1 MKLEDAVQVASAG
14 MRVQGTR
21 VQIASQNL
29 ANSDSLATTPG
40 GEPYRRKTVSFREAL
55 DRDSGLQLVGIDR
68 YGVDKS
74 AFDQRHDP
82 SHPAADAAGYV
93 KLPNVEPLVE
103 LMDMREAQ
111 RSYEANL
118 QAMSLTRTMVSQTL
132 NLLK

>member
-1 MKLEDAVQVASAG
+1 MKLEDAVAVASHG
-14 MRVQGTR
+14 MRVQSTR
-21 VQIASQNL
+21 VQIAAQNL

-40 GEPYRRKTVSFREAL
+40 GDPYQRRTVSFREAL
-55 DRDSGLQLVGIDR
+55 DRETGLNLVEIDR
-68 YGVDKS
+68 YGVDKGD
-74 AFDQRHDP
+74 FDKRYDP
-82 SHPAADAAGYV
+82 SHPAADDAGYV

>member
-1 MKLEDAVQVASAG
+1 MKLEDAVQMASHG
-14 MRVQGTR
+14 MRVQSAR

-40 GEPYRRKTVSFREAL
+40 GDPYQRRTVSFREAL
-55 DRDSGLQLVGIDR
+55 DRESGLRLVEIDR
-68 YGVDKS
+68 YGVDES
-74 AFDQRHDP
+74 GFDQRYDP
-82 SHPAADAAGYV
+82 SHPAAADNGYV

-118 QAMSLTRTMVSQTL
+118 QAMSMTRSMVSQTL

>member
-14 MRVQGTR
+14 MRVQATR

-29 ANSDSLATTPG
+29 ANSDSLATSPG
-40 GEPYRRKTVSFREAL
+40 GEPYRRQTVSFREAL
-55 DRDSGLQLVGIDR
+55 DRDSGLHLVGIER
-68 YGVDKS
+68 YGVDQGT
-74 AFDQRHDP
+74 FDQRHDP

>member
-1 MKLEDAVQVASAG
+1 MKLEDAIQVASAG

-55 DRDSGLQLVGIDR
+55 DRDSGLHLVGIER
-68 YGVDKS
+68 YGVDKG

-111 RSYEANL
+111 RTYEANL

-132 NLLK
+132 DLLK

>member
-1 MKLEDAVQVASAG
+1 MKLEDAVQVASHG
-14 MRVQGTR
+14 MRVQSTR

-40 GEPYRRKTVSFREAL
+40 GDPYQRRTVSFREAL
-55 DRDSGLQLVGIDR
+55 DRESGLELVEIDR
-68 YGVDKS
+68 YGVDTS
-74 AFDQRHDP
+74 GFDQRYDP
-82 SHPAADAAGYV
+82 SHPAAADNGYV

-118 QAMSLTRTMVSQTL
+118 QAMSMTRSMVSQTL

>member
-14 MRVQGTR
+14 MRVQSTR

-55 DRDSGLQLVGIDR
+55 DRDSGLHLVGIDR
-68 YGVDKS
+68 YGVDQG
-74 AFDQRHDP
+74 AFDKRHDP

-93 KLPNVEPLVE
+93 QLPNVEPLVE

>member
-1 MKLEDAVQVASAG
+1 MKLEDAVLVAGAG
-14 MRVQGTR
+14 MRVQSTR
-21 VQIASQNL
+21 VQIAAQNL

-40 GEPYRRKTVSFREAL
+40 GEPYQRRTVSFREAL
-55 DRDSGLQLVGIDR
+55 DRESGLRLVDVQR
-68 YGVDKS
+68 YGVDES
-74 AFDQRHDP
+74 AFEKRYDP
-82 SHPAADAAGYV
+82 SHPAADDTGYV
-93 KLPNVEPLVE
+93 MLPNVEPLVE

>member
-1 MKLEDAVQVASAG
+1 MKLEDAVQVASHG
-14 MRVQGTR
+14 MRVQSTR

-40 GEPYRRKTVSFREAL
+40 GDPYQRRTVSFREAL
-55 DRDSGLQLVGIDR
+55 DRESGLELVEIDR

-74 AFDQRHDP
+74 GFDQRYDP
-82 SHPAADAAGYV
+82 SHPAAADNGYV

-118 QAMSLTRTMVSQTL
+118 QAMSMTRSMVSQTL

>member
-1 MKLEDAVQVASAG
+1 MKLEDAVTIASHG
-14 MRVQGTR
+14 MRVQSTR
-21 VQIASQNL
+21 VQIAAQNL
-29 ANSDSLATTPG
+29 ANADSLATTPG
-40 GEPYRRKTVSFREAL
+40 GDPYRRRTVSFREAL
-55 DRDSGLQLVGIDR
+55 DRASGLDLVGVHR
-68 YGVDKS
+68 YGVDRGD
-74 AFDQRHDP
+74 FDQRYEP
-82 SHPAADAAGYV
+82 SHPAADDAGYV

>member
-1 MKLEDAVQVASAG
+1 MKLEDAVQVASHG

-21 VQIASQNL
+21 VQIAAQNL

-40 GEPYRRKTVSFREAL
+40 GEPYRRRTVSFREAL
-55 DRDSGLQLVGIDR
+55 DRETGLRLVDIDR
-68 YGVDKS
+68 YGVDRGDFEK
-74 AFDQRHDP
+74 RYDP
-82 SHPAADAAGYV
+82 AHPAADDTGYV
-93 KLPNVEPLVE
+93 MLPNVEPLAE

-118 QAMSLTRTMVSQTL
+118 QAMSLTRNMVSQTL

>member
-1 MKLEDAVQVASAG
+1 MKLEDAVLVAGAG
-14 MRVQGTR
+14 MRVQSTR
-21 VQIASQNL
+21 VQIAAQNL

-40 GEPYRRKTVSFREAL
+40 GEPYQRRTVSFREAL
-55 DRDSGLQLVGIDR
+55 DRESGLRLVDVQR
-68 YGVDKS
+68 YGVDESGFEK
-74 AFDQRHDP
+74 RHDP
-82 SHPAADAAGYV
+82 THPAADEAGYV

>member
-1 MKLEDAVQVASAG
+1 MKLEDAVQVASHG
-14 MRVQGTR
+14 MRVQSTR

-40 GEPYRRKTVSFREAL
+40 GDPYQRRTVSFREAL
-55 DRDSGLQLVGIDR
+55 DRESGLELVEIDR
-68 YGVDKS
+68 YGVDES
-74 AFDQRHDP
+74 GFDQRYDP
-82 SHPAADAAGYV
+82 SHPAAADNGYV

-118 QAMSLTRTMVSQTL
+118 QAMSMTRSMVSQTL

>member
-1 MKLEDAVQVASAG
+1 MKLEDAVTVASHG

-21 VQIASQNL
+21 VQIAAQNL
-29 ANSDSLATTPG
+29 ANADSLATTPG
-40 GEPYRRKTVSFREAL
+40 GDPYRRRTVSFREAL
-55 DRDSGLQLVGIDR
+55 DRDSGLHVVDIHR
-68 YGVDKS
+68 YGVDKA
-74 AFDQRHDP
+74 AFDKRLDP

-118 QAMSLTRTMVSQTL
+118 KAMALTRTMLSQTL